1 MSHSWCENEKSP
13 KFSLKIAVFRL
24 QILQFGIVYIQ
35 PMASQLMKLINR
47 IKVQIVIQFLTF
59 KLQNLLNIDSKSDK
73 EQEVVFVG
81 KFCLN

>member
-1 MSHSWCENEKSP
+1 
-13 KFSLKIAVFRL
+13 
-24 QILQFGIVYIQ
+24 
-35 PMASQLMKLINR
+35 MKLINR